1 MCVALVLMP
10 AGCTSEAEGD
20 ATAGLGDGP
29 SWITYRGADR
39 EVVLEIG
46 PVDLPA
52 GAGHDAIEQ
61 PAPRVGALPVGG
73 WLRGYDL
80 ELVDRAGR
88 PVPRQVLHHTN
99 IMTPGRRELFSPI
112 MQRIGAAGSETG
124 SVKLPRL
131 LGYRMQRGDS
141 LLVTSMFH
149 NPTSQSYE
157 GVRLRVRMR
166 WVPEGTRFPPLSI
179 EPFYVDATPP
189 VGPHSFHLPPGRS
202 ERSWEGVP
210 VVSGRILA
218 LAGHLH
224 DHAVEL
230 RFENVTRGEV
240 VWSSSPVLDE
250 AGRVVRMPQS
260 FYLHRLGVRLHAGET
275 YRLTA
280 VYENP
285 TGALIPNGGM
295 GALGGILVPARG
307 AQWPVVD
314 RAHRDY
320 LEDMSRTLAG
330 AHGEEL
336 PAGET
341 VEHTHSH

>member
-1 MCVALVLMP
+1 V
-10 AGCTSEAEGD
+10 
-20 ATAGLGDGP
+20 
-29 SWITYRGADR
+29 
-39 EVVLEIG
+39 
-46 PVDLPA
+46 
-52 GAGHDAIEQ
+52 
-61 PAPRVGALPVGG
+61 
-73 WLRGYDL
+73 RGYDL

-88 PVPRQVLHHTN
+88 PVPRRVLHHTN
-99 IMTPGRRELFSPI
+99 LMTPGRRELFSPI

-124 SVKLPRL
+124 SVKLPRV

-149 NPTSQSYE
+149 NPTSQGYE
-157 GVRLRVRMR
+157 GVRLRVRMK
-166 WVPEGTRFPPLSI
+166 WVPEGTRFRPRPI

-230 RFENVTRGEV
+230 RFENVTRGER
-240 VWSSSPVLDE
+240 VWSSSPVLDD
-250 AGRVVRMPQS
+250 AGRVLRMPQS
-260 FYLHRLGVRLHAGET
+260 FFLWRLGLKLHAGET

-285 TGALIPNGGM
+285 TDSLIPDGGM
-295 GALGGILVPARG
+295 GTIGGILLPARG
-307 AQWPVVD
+307 ARWPAVD
-314 RAHRDY
+314 RSHSDY
-320 LEDMSRTLAG
+320 SEDLRRTLAG
-330 AHGEEL
+330 EHGMTL
-336 PAGET
+336 PAGEP
-341 VEHTHSH
+341 VEHTHAH